1 VAKAVGKRM
10 TLRKIRGVRP
20 AQMRQMYMAA
30 VVPTTDYE
38 ALTWYTPS
46 RNEAKRHVVA
56 IERVQRLASTLILRT
71 YKWVAMLV
79 LQSEAKLQ
87 SVTDRLRERVFQHLI
102 KLSLLTTDHPLQGY
116 ISWFPLRGSAGS
128 SLRRTVYEM
137 YEGQLEPE
145 NRLADHPTTI
155 MGDAA
160 ITDPQEVSR
169 TLGAGAA
176 VQVNRLT
183 LRKNKPRNYAYRDAD
198 LPAALNTSL

>member
-1 VAKAVGKRM
+1 VSKAVAKAVGKRM

-38 ALTWYTPS
+38 ALIWYTPS

-87 SVTDRLRERVFQHLI
+87 SVTDRLRERVFQHLT
-102 KLSLLTTDHPLQGY
+102 KLSLLATDRPPVAGMHFMV
-116 ISWFPLRGSAGS
+116 SAARLRGFQSAEDS
-128 SLRRTVYEM
+128 V
-137 YEGQLEPE
+137 
-145 NRLADHPTTI
+145 
-155 MGDAA
+155 
-160 ITDPQEVSR
+160 
-169 TLGAGAA
+169 
-176 VQVNRLT
+176 
-183 LRKNKPRNYAYRDAD
+183 
-198 LPAALNTSL
+198 